1 MNLLQAAYCL
11 VAVGG
16 FLVVAVTDPAMALF
30 AIVGLAVIFGAYV
43 GLEWIFGSR
52 K

>member
-11 VAVGG
+11 VVVGV
-16 FLVVAVTDPAMALF
+16 LIVMAIADPVTAIYVVAGFAL
-30 AIVGLAVIFGAYV
+30 IFGAYV